1 MSYSEKRTIAS
12 ILGGILVLAA
22 YCIYAFGKYQA
33 GLLPADDLR
42 AWAITMLIFI
52 GAGIVAMII
61 IQIVFHVLL
70 SIGIAI
76 RDRNT
81 NEAEI
86 ENSIKYEMVED
97 ERDRLIELKSS
108 KVGFAFA
115 GFGFVLALLALVL
128 HYSPMV
134 MLNILFI
141 AFAAGS
147 MVEGITSIFYYR
159 NGIRNA

>member
-52 GAGIVAMII
+52 GVGIVAMII
-61 IQIVFHVLL
+61 IQIVFHILL
-70 SIGIAI
+70 SIAVAI
-76 RDRNT
+76 RDRNY
-81 NEAEI
+81 AETEV
-86 ENSIKYEMVED
+86 ENSIKQEMVED

-115 GFGFVLALLALVL
+115 GAGFVLALLALVL
-128 HYSPMV
+128 RYSPMV

-141 AFAAGS
+141 SFSAGS
-147 MVEGITSIFYYR
+147 MVEGVTSLVYYR

>member
-52 GAGIVAMII
+52 GAGIVVMIVV
-61 IQIVFHVLL
+61 QIVFHILL

-76 RDRNT
+76 RDRNYG
-81 NEAEI
+81 EAGV
-86 ENSIKYEMVED
+86 ENSIKEEMVED

-141 AFAAGS
+141 SFSAGS
-147 MVEGITSIFYYR
+147 MIEGVTSIFYYR
-159 NGIRNA
+159 NGFRNA

>member
-12 ILGGILVLAA
+12 ILGTILVLAA

-61 IQIVFHVLL
+61 IQIVFHILL

-76 RDRNT
+76 RDRDYG
-81 NEAEI
+81 EAGV
-86 ENSIKYEMVED
+86 ENSIKEEMVED
-97 ERDRLIELKSS
+97 ERDKLIELKSS

-115 GFGFVLALLALVL
+115 GFGFVLALLALVFKF
-128 HYSPMV
+128 SPMV
-134 MLNILFI
+134 MLNIMF
-141 AFAAGS
+141 FSFSAGS
-147 MVEGITSIFYYR
+147 MIEGITSIVYYR
-159 NGIRNA
+159 NGFRHV